1 MVSGCPGSAEHD
13 YRMQAWVIMLNHI
26 HLGVDVWDVPLVRLI
41 NGWKGKSLRE
51 ANKLFGR
58 GAFWQEDYY
67 DTFIRDE
74 AHLKRAIR

>member
-1 MVSGCPGSAEHD
+1 
-13 YRMQAWVIMLNHI
+13 
-26 HLGVDVWDVPLVRLI
+26 LVRLI